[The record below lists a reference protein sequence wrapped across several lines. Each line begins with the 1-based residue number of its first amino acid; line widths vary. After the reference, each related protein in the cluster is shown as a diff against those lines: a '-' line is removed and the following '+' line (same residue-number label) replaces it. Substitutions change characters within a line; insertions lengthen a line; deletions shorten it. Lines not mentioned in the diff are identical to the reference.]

1 MNVGIIIQSRMGS
14 KRLPGKNLLPI
25 TKDGLSLIELVILR
39 LKKCKKINKI
49 IVATSKSKQNNI
61 LVRKIKTMNVGVFR
75 GDENDTLNRYYYAAK
90 KFKTET
96 IVRITSDCALI
107 DPALVDKFIKIYE
120 NKKISYLSSTYH
132 LIDDKFFKSK
142 KYCYPDGFD
151 VEIFSFKLL
160 EKVQKT
166 LPIKDRM
173 EGGVITPYLRKNREQ
188 VGKLKI

>member
-90 KFKTET
+90 KFKIDY
-96 IVRITSDCALI
+96 IVRVTSDC
-107 DPALVDKFIKIYE
+107 PLVDPKMIDEFVDLFYE
-120 NKKISYLSSTYH
+120 KKLDYLSNTFNYN
-132 LIDDKFFKSK
+132 KFDIGNWN
-142 KYCYPDGFD
+142 YYDGFD
-151 VEIFSFKLL
+151 VEIFTSNLL
-160 EKVQKT
+160 SYVKKKHQKKQIDT
-166 LPIKDRM
+166 MQRFLVL
-173 EGGVITPYLRKNREQ
+173 GQLLFQN
-188 VGKLKI
+188 

>member
-1 MNVGIIIQSRMGS
+1 ML
-14 KRLPGKNLLPI
+14 K
-25 TKDGLSLIELVILR
+25 LI
-39 LKKCKKINKI
+39 KFFF
-49 IVATSKSKQNNI
+49 
-61 LVRKIKTMNVGVFR
+61 FR
-75 GDENDTLNRYYYAAK
+75 GKEDDALDRFYNAAK

-188 VGKLKI
+188 VGKLKIYAPRTKISNVYQYKLSVDNADDLKLIREIYNFYIFKIQI